1 MTLIAISYDEWFPYH
16 DIRRIDDSL
25 EASQYESIIE
35 ISEDD
40 YAVYKGLLVQMEKLQ
55 YKLEKLY
62 KKGSK
67 PWNVNYVMSF

>member
-1 MTLIAISYDEWFPYH
+1 MKCIAISYDEWFPYH
-16 DIRRIDDSL
+16 DIREIQNSL
-25 EASQYESIIE
+25 DARNYESVIE

-62 KKGSK
+62 SQGRKRKL
-67 PWNVNYVMSF
+67 